1 MELKNTLLMPLTG
14 FEMRANL
21 AQKEPLIQQRWDA
34 MDLYQKQLALRY
46 GNPSYVLH
54 DGPPYANG
62 DIHTGHALNKT
73 LKDFVVRYHSLKG
86 NYTPFIPGW
95 DTHGLPIETALAKK
109 GINRKEMSVVD
120 FRAACEAYARTQV
133 ERQMAQMKRLG
144 TLADYDH
151 PYVTLDKEFEAVQL
165 GIFADMALKGLIYKG
180 KKPVYWS
187 PSSETALAEAEIE
200 YEDVTSHSVYIA
212 FKVSKVTA
220 KSRLRGDES
229 IIIWTTTPWTIPA
242 NLAISVHPNFEY
254 GVYETSRGVFV
265 VATKLIETVADALHL
280 ENIQLRDTIKGEN
293 LEFVETKHPFYDRAS
308 IVILGDHVTDDAGTG
323 CVHTAPG
330 HGHEDYQVGLKY
342 QLPILCPVDGKG
354 LLTSEAGERLVG
366 KPIEQA
372 NDIVLQW
379 LEELGVLLHHHT
391 FKHSYPHDWRTKKPV
406 IIRATDQWFA
416 SIAPIKDAILSAI
429 KTVDWQP
436 TWGELR
442 LSNMMVDRA
451 DWCISRQRAWGVP
464 IPILYNED
472 NTPILERAVFDH
484 IIGLVKAHGTSI
496 WFAKSASELLPPGY
510 RNVASP
516 NGQFRKETDIMDVW
530 FDSGSTHTAVL
541 KARGLPFPANL
552 YLEGSDQYRG
562 WFNSSLIVSVAVHNQ
577 APYKT
582 VVSHGFILD
591 GQGNKMSKSLGN
603 VIDPNTVI
611 SQYGADVLRLWI
623 ALSDYQSDV
632 RMSLDLIKQV
642 SEVYRKIRNTFRF
655 LLGNLS
661 KGEGKVFAPA
671 TDAAHQLEW
680 IDQAM
685 LAKLDEVVHL
695 AQTGYEGF
703 NFAAAMQA
711 IINYL
716 TVDLSSVYLDLTKD
730 ILYCESASSKRRL
743 QVQTVL
749 ATVIDRL
756 LPLIAPVLPHTAEEI
771 YDFLPWKSKESVHLL
786 NLPDYVGELNS
797 DLLADY
803 QRALA
808 LRSDVLKALET
819 ARSSKL
825 IGSAQEAK
833 VTVKLLHPEYVKLV
847 KSWSSVETKRF
858 FIVSEVNFTEQVV
871 GTKYEVAHVEVALH
885 DGTKCDRCWNR
896 FDTVVTHEEAHLCS
910 RCASAV
916 GVSHD

>member
-1 MELKNTLLMPLTG
+1 MELKNTLLMPQTA
-14 FEMRANL
+14 FEMRGNL

-34 MDLYQKQLALRY
+34 MNLYQKQLEARY
-46 GNPSYVLH
+46 GNPSFVLH

-86 NYTPFIPGW
+86 NYTPFVPGW

-109 GINRKEMSVVD
+109 GVNRKEMSVVD
-120 FRAACEAYARTQV
+120 FRSACETYARSQV
-133 ERQMAQMKRLG
+133 ERQKAQMQRLG
-144 TLADYDH
+144 TLADYSH
-151 PYVTLDKEFEAVQL
+151 PYITLDKEFEAVQL

-212 FKVSKVTA
+212 FKVEQPTV
-220 KSRLRGDES
+220 KSGLKGDES

-265 VATKLIETVADALHL
+265 VATKLMPTVTSLLKL
-280 ENIQLRDTIKGEN
+280 ENVTLRRLVKGED
-293 LEFVETKHPFYDRAS
+293 LEFVTTKHPFYDRTS
-308 IVILGDHVTDDAGTG
+308 VVILGDHVTDDAGTG

-330 HGHEDYQVGLKY
+330 HGHEDYQVGMKY
-342 QLPILCPVDGKG
+342 GLPILCPVDGKG
-354 LLTSEAGERLVG
+354 LLTSEAGERLAG
-366 KPIEQA
+366 KHIDDA
-372 NDIVLQW
+372 NGIVIDW
-379 LEELGVLLHHHT
+379 LTELGALLHHHT
-391 FKHSYPHDWRTKKPV
+391 FSHSYPHDWRTKKPV

-416 SIAPIKDAILSAI
+416 SIAPIKDNILKAI

-436 TWGELR
+436 AWGEVR
-442 LSNMMVDRA
+442 LANMMVDRQ

-464 IPILYNED
+464 IPIIYNED
-472 NTPILERAVFDH
+472 NSPILDRHVFDH
-484 IIGLVKAHGTSI
+484 LIALVKTHGSSV
-496 WFAKSASELLPPGY
+496 WFAKTAKELLPEGY
-510 RNVASP
+510 TNPASP
-516 NGQFRKETDIMDVW
+516 SGDFRKETDIMDVW
-530 FDSGSTHTAVL
+530 FDSGSSHTAVL

-582 VVSHGFILD
+582 IVSHGFILD

-611 SQYGADVLRLWI
+611 AQYGADVLRLWI
-623 ALSDYQSDV
+623 ALADYQSDV

-655 LLGNLS
+655 LLGNLTLGNGLS
-661 KGEGKVFAPA
+661 YNPQSP
-671 TDAAHQLEW
+671 AHQVTHLEW
-680 IDQAM
+680 IDTAL
-685 LAKLDEVVHL
+685 LAKLEEVVHV
-695 AQTGYEGF
+695 AQTSFESY
-703 NFAAAMQA
+703 NFASAMQA

-730 ILYCESASSKRRL
+730 ILYCESATSVRRL

-749 ATVIDRL
+749 ARVIDQL
-756 LPLIAPVLPHTAEEI
+756 LPFIAIVLPHTAEEI
-771 YDFLPWKSKESVHLL
+771 YDFLPWKSLESVHLL
-786 NLPDYVGELNS
+786 TLPDYVGSLQNETLKS
-797 DLLADY
+797 YQQALL
-803 QRALA
+803 

-819 ARSSKL
+819 ARSAKL

-833 VTVKLLHPEYVKLV
+833 VKVHLKSEELKELV
-847 KSWSSVETKRF
+847 TKWNLAETNRF
-858 FIVSEVNFTEQVV
+858 FIVSHVDWVNHPLASS
-871 GTKYEVAHVEVALH
+871 YDVADVEVTLH
-885 DGTKCDRCWNR
+885 EGTKCDRCWNR
-896 FDTVVTHEEAHLCS
+896 FDQVITHEENHLCS
-910 RCASAV
+910 RCAAAV
-916 GVSHD
+916 GR